1 MNEEPVAR
9 HWINGELSEDG
20 PRHPSVNPATGET
33 FGYYHDAD
41 EHVAAAAVAA
51 ARTAFS
57 ESGWSE
63 DAMLRAT
70 TLHRLAD
77 AYEQQTSELVETLM
91 LENGK
96 LRGQAAYEV
105 HYIPRA
111 LRYAAGLSV
120 VQAGRV
126 TETMPGQQSMS
137 ILQPVGVAGI
147 MTPWNSPAYLSIR
160 SIAPALAAGC
170 SVVLKMPGQAAHT
183 ARAMG
188 DIFSSV
194 ETLPAGQVNIFIE
207 SGSAGARYMVAAK
220 QVATVSFTGSTAT
233 GRAILEAAAAQIKRV
248 GAELGGKTP
257 HLIFADADLDAA
269 LDSVVQSITA
279 FAGQFCM
286 TGSRVLVHEDI
297 ADAFID
303 RLADRLAGVRLGP
316 AADPTSEIGPMI
328 DTAQVTRV
336 DGMVED
342 AIAAGARVIVRGGPP
357 SDGRLEGGAFYAPTL
372 LEVAF
377 SDLPIVQEEIFGPV
391 QTVQR
396 FTTEE
401 EAIGLANDTDY
412 GLSASVWTRD
422 IDRATR
428 VSRQVQAGLIS
439 INSWANLAVEFEEG
453 GWKASGLGRLGGL
466 ASLEDFTEHKQITQN
481 FA

>member
-1 MNEEPVAR
+1 
-9 HWINGELSEDG
+9 
-20 PRHPSVNPATGET
+20 
-33 FGYYHDAD
+33 
-41 EHVAAAAVAA
+41 
-51 ARTAFS
+51 
-57 ESGWSE
+57 
-63 DAMLRAT
+63 
-70 TLHRLAD
+70 
-77 AYEQQTSELVETLM
+77 
-91 LENGK
+91 
-96 LRGQAAYEV
+96 
-105 HYIPRA
+105 
-111 LRYAAGLSV
+111 
-120 VQAGRV
+120 
-126 TETMPGQQSMS
+126 MPGQHSMS
-137 ILQPVGVAGI
+137 ILQPVGVAGVI
-147 MTPWNSPAYLSIR
+147 TPWNSPAYLSIR
-160 SIAPALAAGC
+160 SVAPALAAGC

-183 ARAMG
+183 ARVMA

-194 ETLPAGQVNIFIE
+194 ETLPAGQVNIFVE
-207 SGSAGARYMVAAK
+207 SGSAGARYMVAARE
-220 QVATVSFTGSTAT
+220 VATVSFTGSTAT
-233 GRAILEAAAAQIKRV
+233 GAAILAAAAAQIKRV

-257 HLIFADADLDAA
+257 HLIFADADLGVV
-269 LDSVVQSITA
+269 LDSVVQSVTV

-286 TGSRVLVHEDI
+286 TGSRVLVHEEI

-316 AADPTSEIGPMI
+316 AADPDSEMGPMI
-328 DTAQVTRV
+328 DTVQVTRV
-336 DGMVED
+336 DRLVED

-357 SDGRLEGGAFYAPTL
+357 SDQRLEGGAFYAPTL
-372 LEVAF
+372 LEVPS

-396 FTTEE
+396 FPTEE